1 MENKKSYTLI
11 ELADEYNVS
20 IKTMYNWLKPI
31 RAKLL
36 ELNTEPKSRLRIL
49 TPKQIKFI
57 KEFLG

>member
-36 ELNTEPKSRLRIL
+36 ELTPEPKSRLRIL
-49 TPKQIKFI
+49 TPKQLKII
-57 KEFLG
+57 IEFLG